1 MPDTIIELSNERN
14 CIAIVPAA
22 GSGKRFGKK
31 KAKQYQSINGQQI
44 LDVTLEIFINSPRIS
59 KVLLIV
65 SPADEFFNSL
75 NSINNEKLIVVDGG
89 DERQSSVYNGL
100 RFLYD
105 NGLPDECPVLVHDA
119 VRPCLSEVD
128 LNKLLDYFDETK
140 QPCFLADKVVDS
152 LKKIGQDNQVLQ
164 SASRDELI
172 CALTPQMAA
181 FIDLKKSLS
190 QVIKSGIIVTDE
202 VGALTDNDIEVF
214 AVFANDL
221 NPKITVEKDL
231 KLAEQILNAR
241 QPG

>member
-1 MPDTIIELSNERN
+1 MQNTIVDLSNETE
-14 CIAIVPAA
+14 CIAIIPAA

-31 KAKQYQSINGQQI
+31 KAKQYQDINGQKI
-44 LDVTLEIFINSPRIS
+44 LDVTLQIFINSARIS

-65 SPADEFFNSL
+65 SPDDEHFKEL
-75 NSINNEKLIVVDGG
+75 TSINEEKIIVIDGG
-89 DERQSSVYNGL
+89 DERQNSVYNGL

-128 LNKLLDYFDETK
+128 LNRLLDYFDESK
-140 QPCFLADKVVDS
+140 IPCFLADKVVDS
-152 LKKIGQDNQVLQ
+152 FKKIGQDNQVLQ
-164 SASRDELI
+164 SVSRDELI

-190 QVIKSGIIVTDE
+190 QVIKSGLRVTDE

-241 QPG
+241 QCN